1 MADTISETVA
11 LDYHNFA
18 ILSLCHHSQK
28 TISFILVR
36 ARVCGGGGG
45 RGLLAFFNLLFV
57 VVAFVC
63 LFV

>member
-36 ARVCGGGGG
+36 VCVCGGGV
-45 RGLLAFFNLLFV
+45 AFFYLLLV